1 MDDGQKDRWEE
12 DNGDHGEHSDERGEE
27 ANSSHDQQV
36 STYGRN
42 RSIYVKS
49 DPKLTH
55 PQTFTIKEA
64 KDVLGGQEE
73 VLDEFRMTVHAR
85 RMEDD
90 QHKTYCSLPLGV
102 YACALA
108 CIHQTISSEHALRCL
123 VSCQVN

>member
-49 DPKLTH
+49 DPKLSH

-73 VLDEFRMTVHAR
+73 VLDQFRMTVHAR

-102 YACALA
+102 YACASA
-108 CIHQTISSEHALRCL
+108 CIDQTISSEHALRCL

>member
-12 DNGDHGEHSDERGEE
+12 DDGDHGEDSDG
-27 ANSSHDQQV
+27 
-36 STYGRN
+36 
-42 RSIYVKS
+42 
-49 DPKLTH
+49 
-55 PQTFTIKEA
+55 IKEA

-73 VLDEFRMTVHAR
+73 VLDQFRMTVHAR

-108 CIHQTISSEHALRCL
+108 CIDQTISSEHALRCL

>member
-1 MDDGQKDRWEE
+1 VDDGQKDRWEE
-12 DNGDHGEHSDERGEE
+12 DDVNHGEDSDDCGEQ
-27 ANSSHDQQV
+27 ANSSHDQPV

-49 DPKLTH
+49 DPKLSH
-55 PQTFTIKEA
+55 PQMFTIKEA
-64 KDVLGGQEE
+64 KDVLGGQQE
-73 VLDEFRMTVHAR
+73 VLDQFRMTVHAR

-90 QHKTYCSLPLGV
+90 QHKTYCGLPLGV

-108 CIHQTISSEHALRCL
+108 CIHQTISLEHALCCV